1 LAPWRRERRTI
12 MTALATAV
20 PTLTTPVRGL
30 RRAEFFRVFNL
41 YTVTVVFY
49 LCLGVV
55 LPRFIPMLAV
65 ELNEKAVVSTF
76 TFLRQNLISG
86 ITVLV
91 TIAAVRALAVGRG
104 WSRWQSISIGV
115 VCISGAATISA
126 VFRLVV
132 FGVPFEEIPMR
143 WPWAIGVWFLW
154 TMIGGM
160 AFALLHFV
168 REDEDARRALDEET
182 CAQEALTAQMTQ
194 ARLSALQAQI
204 EPHFLFNTLA
214 NVKRL
219 YETAPAR
226 GREMLSS
233 LIGYLRAALPTMRQ
247 SGSTLRRELE
257 LARAYLTILQM
268 RMGERLHFSIAAP
281 EALLDAE
288 VPPLVLGTLIENA
301 LKHGLAPL
309 PEGGSITIRAL
320 READQLRIEVHDTG
334 RGFSG
339 TSGSGVGLANTRSR
353 LAALYGG
360 SAAVQ
365 LAANQPS
372 GVVATVVLPLTLRQR
387 VDARQPE
394 EVNA

>member
-1 LAPWRRERRTI
+1 
-12 MTALATAV
+12 MTALPAPAIA
-20 PTLTTPVRGL
+20 PPPAGQ
-30 RRAEFFRVFNL
+30 RRAEFFRVFNVH
-41 YTVTVVFY
+41 TVTVLFY

-55 LPRFIPMLAV
+55 LPRFLPVLSV
-65 ELNEKAVVSTF
+65 GLNERSVGSTF

-86 ITVLV
+86 LTVLV
-91 TIAAVRALAVGRG
+91 TIAAVRAWALGRG
-104 WSRWQSISIGV
+104 WSRPKSLAVGV
-115 VCISGAATISA
+115 ACVSVATIVSA
-126 VFRLVV
+126 LFRLLV
-132 FGVPFEEIPMR
+132 FGVPLGQIPAR

-160 AFALLHFV
+160 GYALLHFV
-168 REDEDARRALDEET
+168 QEDEVARRALDEEST
-182 CAQEALTAQMTQ
+182 AQEALTAQMTQ

-257 LARAYLTILQM
+257 LARSYLTILQM
-268 RMGERLHFSIAAP
+268 RMGERLRFSIEAAD
-281 EALLDAE
+281 ELLDAE

-309 PEGGSITIRAL
+309 PEGGVILIRAL
-320 READQLRIEVHDTG
+320 REAEQLRIEVHDTG
-334 RGFSG
+334 RGFFGEGG
-339 TSGSGVGLANTRSR
+339 TGVGLANTRSR

-360 SAAVQ
+360 NAAMQ

-372 GVVATVVLPLTLRQR
+372 GVVATVVLPLTLRRR
-387 VDARQPE
+387 VAAAQPQ
-394 EVNA
+394 EVGA

>member
-1 LAPWRRERRTI
+1 
-12 MTALATAV
+12 MTALSDARALA
-20 PTLTTPVRGL
+20 PSRGM
-30 RRAEFFRVFNL
+30 RRAEFLRVFNL
-41 YTVTVVFY
+41 YTVAVVFY

-55 LPRFIPMLAV
+55 VPRFLPMLAL
-65 ELNEKAVVSTF
+65 EFNQISIKNSF

-86 ITVLV
+86 ITVLA
-91 TIAAVRALAVGRG
+91 TIAAVRAWALGRGWARGRSLAAAVACVSAATIVSAAFRLLAVGTPVDEFP
-104 WSRWQSISIGV
+104 S
-115 VCISGAATISA
+115 
-126 VFRLVV
+126 
-132 FGVPFEEIPMR
+132 R

-154 TMIGGM
+154 TLMGGM
-160 AFALLHFV
+160 AYAMFQYIH
-168 REDEDARRALDEET
+168 EDEAARSALEEERS
-182 CAQEALTAQMTQ
+182 AQEALTAQMTQ

-247 SGSTLRRELE
+247 SGSSLRREVE
-257 LARAYLTILQM
+257 LARSYLTILQM
-268 RMGERLHFSIAAP
+268 RMGERLRFAIDVP
-281 EALLDAE
+281 ESLLDAE

-309 PEGGSITIRAL
+309 PAGGSIQVRAL
-320 READQLRIEVHDTG
+320 READQLRIEVRDTG

-339 TSGSGVGLANTRSR
+339 EGGTGVGLANTRSR

-360 SAAVQ
+360 AAAVQ
-365 LAANQPS
+365 LAANHPS
-372 GVVATVVLPLTLRQR
+372 GVVATVVLPLAPRQR
-387 VDARQPE
+387 HPARQQQ
-394 EVNA
+394 EVTA

>member
-1 LAPWRRERRTI
+1 MAAIAAPPLAVTPHTRR
-12 MTALATAV
+12 
-20 PTLTTPVRGL
+20 G
-30 RRAEFFRVFNL
+30 EFLRVFNVH
-41 YTVTVVFY
+41 TVTVVFY

-55 LPRFIPMLAV
+55 LPRFLPILALQEFDV
-65 ELNEKAVVSTF
+65 KSLVSTF

-91 TIAAVRALAVGRG
+91 TIAAVRAFVVGRG
-104 WSRWQSISIGV
+104 WSRTRSIVVGV
-115 VCISGAATISA
+115 ACVSVAATISA
-126 VFRLVV
+126 GFRLLV
-132 FGVPFEEIPMR
+132 FGVPLEHIPMR
-143 WPWAIGVWFLW
+143 WPWAVGIWFLW

-160 AFALLHFV
+160 GYALVHLIQEE
-168 REDEDARRALDEET
+168 EDVRRALDEEGI
-182 CAQEALTAQMTQ
+182 AQEALTAQMTQ

-257 LARAYLTILQM
+257 LARSYLNILQM
-268 RMGERLHFSIAAP
+268 RMGERLAFSIDAP
-281 EALLDAE
+281 DALLDAE

-309 PEGGSITIRAL
+309 PEGGSIVIRAL
-320 READQLRIEVHDTG
+320 REGDQLRIEVHDTG
-334 RGFSG
+334 RGFYG
-339 TSGSGVGLANTRSR
+339 QGGSGVGLANTRSR

-360 SAAVQ
+360 SAALQ
-365 LAANQPS
+365 LAANHPH
-372 GVVATVVLPLTLRQR
+372 GVVATVVLPLA
-387 VDARQPE
+387 ARYLAAAPLPQ
-394 EVNA
+394 EVSA

>member
-1 LAPWRRERRTI
+1 
-12 MTALATAV
+12 MTAVAAAPALGA
-20 PTLTTPVRGL
+20 PTPGV
-30 RRAEFFRVFNL
+30 RRAEFLRVFNRH
-41 YTVTVVFY
+41 TVAVVFY

-55 LPRFIPMLAV
+55 LPRFLPVLALEFNPISV
-65 ELNEKAVVSTF
+65 KNTF

-91 TIAAVRALAVGRG
+91 TIAAVRAWAVGRG
-104 WSRWQSISIGV
+104 WSRARSLTVGV
-115 VCISGAATISA
+115 TCVSAATIVSA
-126 VFRLVV
+126 FFRLLA
-132 FGVPFEEIPMR
+132 FGVPFEEIPSR

-160 AFALLHFV
+160 GYALLHFV
-168 REDEDARRALDEET
+168 REDEAARSALDEEST
-182 CAQEALTAQMTQ
+182 AQEALTAQMTQ

-247 SGSTLRRELE
+247 SGSSLRRELD
-257 LARAYLTILQM
+257 LARSYLTILQM
-268 RMGERLHFSIAAP
+268 RMGERLRFSIEAP
-281 EALLDAE
+281 EALLDTE

-309 PEGGSITIRAL
+309 PEGGTIRIRAL
-320 READQLRIEVHDTG
+320 REAEQLRIEVRDTG
-334 RGFSG
+334 CGFSG
-339 TSGSGVGLANTRSR
+339 EAGSGVGLANTRSR

-365 LAANQPS
+365 LAANQPR
-372 GVVATVVLPLTLRQR
+372 GVVATVVLPLGPRAR
-387 VDARQPE
+387 VETPQPQ
-394 EVNA
+394 EVSA